1 MYQLLSALVAQ
12 IRSYLEKYDNSNHF
26 KIKKTIYIF
35 NKKLLFGMNDRML
48 ERAASIC
55 SILSFVVIV
64 GSILVTF
71 VIGANL
77 EIHAFSYDPIIATSG
92 KSKNITFYLYNNG
105 NRPAFVHFM
114 VLQDAETSMEMGISR
129 LP

>member
-1 MYQLLSALVAQ
+1 VYQLLSALVAQ

-48 ERAASIC
+48 ERATNIC

-64 GSILVTF
+64 GSILV
-71 VIGANL
+71 L
-77 EIHAFSYDPIIATSG
+77 
-92 KSKNITFYLYNNG
+92 
-105 NRPAFVHFM
+105 
-114 VLQDAETSMEMGISR
+114 
-129 LP
+129 